1 MQVKLTIQERLKD
14 LRVVDKHL
22 TLEQLSEQTGIS
34 RAALGKYESDDF
46 KDISPFSIVTLANF
60 YGVSTDY
67 LLGLT
72 EQKNH
77 PGTALQELHL
87 SDEMIELLKS
97 GKINNRLL
105 CEMAAHERF
114 SRFMADMEIYV
125 DGIASM
131 QIQSLNSVVDM
142 ARIEIEERC
151 HPAEDDRYIQTLQAA
166 HIDEDGYFSQ
176 LIHGDID
183 AIAKDI
189 HAAHIKDSDTAPAES
204 VRDELR
210 KSLEAASE
218 FKGSADE
225 KKLKILCDQLGINYD
240 GLSQDEFKVMIK
252 VLGQSKKLKSI
263 ANQRGKSSPYQKHG
277 KGKRKK

>member
-1 MQVKLTIQERLKD
+1 MQVKLSIQERLKD

-77 PGTALQELHL
+77 PDTALEELHL

-151 HPAEDDRYIQTLQAA
+151 HPAED
-166 HIDEDGYFSQ
+166 
-176 LIHGDID
+176 
-183 AIAKDI
+183 
-189 HAAHIKDSDTAPAES
+189 
-204 VRDELR
+204 
-210 KSLEAASE
+210 
-218 FKGSADE
+218 
-225 KKLKILCDQLGINYD
+225 
-240 GLSQDEFKVMIK
+240 
-252 VLGQSKKLKSI
+252 
-263 ANQRGKSSPYQKHG
+263 G

>member
-1 MQVKLTIQERLKD
+1 MRSLFCEKEVLAVYLCPDGHSVFVIGLPLDRHIPANKIAVSRMSKRLEKGFEN
-14 LRVVDKHL
+14 H
-22 TLEQLSEQTGIS
+22 
-34 RAALGKYESDDF
+34 DF
-46 KDISPFSIVTLANF
+46 HA
-60 YGVSTDY
+60 YGND
-67 LLGLT
+67 
-72 EQKNH
+72 
-77 PGTALQELHL
+77 A
-87 SDEMIELLKS
+87 MIELLKS

-105 CEMAAHERF
+105 CEMAAHACF

-142 ARIEIEERC
+142 ARIEIEERY

-166 HIDEDGYFSQ
+166 HIDEDGYFTQ
-176 LIHGDID
+176 LIHEDID
-183 AIAKDI
+183 TIAKDL
-189 HAAHIKDSDTAPAES
+189 HAAHIKDSDTAPAEF
-204 VRDELR
+204 VGDELR

-240 GLSQDEFKVMIK
+240 GLSEDEFKIMIK

>member
-1 MQVKLTIQERLKD
+1 MQVRLTIQEKLKD
-14 LRVVDKHL
+14 LRVEKHL
-22 TLEQLSEQTGIS
+22 TLAELSERTGIS
-34 RAALGKYESDDF
+34 SSALGKYESDDF
-46 KDISPFSIVTLANF
+46 KDISPFSIVTLAKF
-60 YGVSTDY
+60 YSVSTDY

-77 PGTALQELHL
+77 PDTALEELHL
-87 SDEMIELLKS
+87 SDTMIELLKS

-105 CEMAAHERF
+105 CEIASHERF

-125 DGIASM
+125 DGIAAM

-142 ARIEIEERC
+142 ARIEIEERY
-151 HPAEDDRYIQTLQAA
+151 HPAEDDRYMQTLQAA

-183 AIAKDI
+183 AIAKGLRV
-189 HAAHIKDSDTAPAES
+189 AHVKDSDTAPAES
-204 VRDELR
+204 IGDELQ

-225 KKLKILCDQLGINYD
+225 KKLKILCNQLGINYD
-240 GLSQDEFKVMIK
+240 GLSEDEFAVMIK
-252 VLGQSKKLKSI
+252 VLSRSKKLKS
-263 ANQRGKSSPYQKHG
+263 AVSQRGKTSPYQKRG